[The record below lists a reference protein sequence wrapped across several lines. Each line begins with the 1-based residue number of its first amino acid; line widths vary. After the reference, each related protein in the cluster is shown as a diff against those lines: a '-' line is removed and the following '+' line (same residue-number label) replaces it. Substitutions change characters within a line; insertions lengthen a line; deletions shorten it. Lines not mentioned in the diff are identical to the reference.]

1 MYITRTISQQIL
13 EANKGFKVILLTGP
27 RQIGKTTLLENLQ
40 KPSRS
45 YISLDTLDIRLGA
58 KEDPAGFIDRLRL
71 PVLINEVQYAPELF
85 SYIKMI
91 VDKEKRKRGLF
102 WMTGSQQFSMM
113 KDVSES
119 LAGRVAILTMQGISL
134 AAEEG
139 RPSTPPFIPTLD
151 VLKHRQKI
159 ARTLSSKDIF
169 FKIWRGSYPDVV
181 TQKGKNWQRFYESY
195 VSTYVERDARD
206 YLDLGSDLGS

>member
-13 EANKGFKVILLTGP
+13 EATKGFKVILLTGP

-71 PVLINEVQYAPELF
+71 PVLIDEVQYAPELF

-119 LAGRVAILTMQGISL
+119 LAGRVAILAMQGISL
-134 AAEEG
+134 AEEEG
-139 RPSTPPFIPTLD
+139 RPNTPPFIP
-151 VLKHRQKI
+151 
-159 ARTLSSKDIF
+159 
-169 FKIWRGSYPDVV
+169 IWGRIWGRS
-181 TQKGKNWQRFYESY
+181 
-195 VSTYVERDARD
+195 
-206 YLDLGSDLGS
+206 